1 MTRSSQKFCD
11 AEIKVRFQVEPI
23 HENSF
28 VVLVL
33 LVLLTLTSHAQRI
46 DSESAP
52 EFTLNQLEM
61 SIQTV
66 FEMIDADENGSITLE
81 EIDLLREDS
90 DEPLTRDE
98 LVSRSRRVGLIN
110 HYFRTDEEINRFE
123 VGDTNSDG
131 SMTREEFDDLRANIR
146 THRLKL
152 GLQALDSNKNGNVE
166 SDEFSAHLGEFDE
179 WDSDGD
185 GALNRK
191 EMADIPEFHRIQSEL
206 YRPVFTLRAEAE
218 TDYYI
223 AERERRAASEQDQS
237 PSRRLPPI
245 FASGAA
251 ANIDELRE
259 ASKNTF
265 KLLDANNSGS
275 ITLDEIDIT
284 NELIEGEEKL
294 PTEKLADLRR
304 RSEVISY
311 TFMNLEEKID
321 NFEVAD
327 TNHNGS
333 LSETEFDKMSSTV
346 RTHILQL
353 GLESFDTDNNGSVV
367 LSEFSAHLDNI
378 EEIDADGDGN
388 LSPEEMR
395 EISDF
400 RVNMDVHVYQSE
412 AFAQDKEAEAQS
424 HTH

>member
-1 MTRSSQKFCD
+1 MNKTLVCGTS
-11 AEIKVRFQVEPI
+11 
-23 HENSF
+23 
-28 VVLVL
+28 LVL
-33 LVLLTLTSHAQRI
+33 LVTASVHAQRTE
-46 DSESAP
+46 SEETP
-52 EFTLNQLEM
+52 EFTLNQLET
-61 SIQTV
+61 SIQHV

-98 LVSRSRRVGLIN
+98 LVSRSRRLGLIN

-123 VGDTNSDG
+123 VGDVNSDR
-131 SMTREEFDDLRANIR
+131 SMTREEFENLRSNIR

-152 GLQALDSNKNGNVE
+152 GLQVLDSNKNGNVE
-166 SDEFSAHLGEFDE
+166 ADEFAAHLEAFDE

-191 EMADIPEFHRIQSEL
+191 EMSEIPELHRIQIEL
-206 YRPVFTLRAEAE
+206 NRPMFNLRAEAE
-218 TDYYI
+218 VDYYI
-223 AERERRAASEQDQS
+223 AEHERRAAAGQDES
-237 PSRRLPPI
+237 PTRRLPPI
-245 FASGAA
+245 FTSGAA
-251 ANIDELRE
+251 ASIDELRE

-265 KLLDANNSGS
+265 NLLDANNSGS
-275 ITLDEIDIT
+275 ITLNEIDIAK
-284 NELIEGEEKL
+284 ELIEGEEKL
-294 PTEKLADLRR
+294 PTEKLAELRR

-311 TFMNLEEKID
+311 TFMNVEEKID

-327 TNHNGS
+327 TNHNGT

-353 GLESFDTDNNGSVV
+353 GLDSFDTDNNGSVV

-378 EEIDADGDGN
+378 EEVDDDGDGY
-388 LSPEEMR
+388 LSPEEMH
-395 EISDF
+395 EVSDF

-412 AFAQDKEAEAQS
+412 AFGREREPEAQS
-424 HTH
+424 RVN